1 MIDYVYVMWDKIIG
15 YFKRNKEMKK
25 VKQDKDV
32 ETKTE
37 ESIKIEAPTIDINN
51 QAYGLIASKG
61 KFTIVEIGFD
71 ESNNYVAPL
80 KIVEVC
86 SARDEAIERMKILFG
101 RNVFNRQMK

>member
-1 MIDYVYVMWDKIIG
+1 MIDCVYVMWDKIIS
-15 YFKRNKEMKK
+15 YFKRDKEMKK

-37 ESIKIEAPTIDINN
+37 ESIKVEAPAIDINN
-51 QAYGLIASKG
+51 QAYGLVASKG
-61 KFTIVEIGFD
+61 KFTIIEIGFD
-71 ESNNYVAPL
+71 ENNNYVAPL
-80 KIVEVC
+80 KIVEVV